1 MTVLAIFKSC
11 VLVVMTPSI
20 AGMCQHSLCGS
31 DINVMQWYNFF
42 LYYLIIQNGM
52 FGRMWSTLFC
62 TMKGDINSDKRHLQP
77 VIPTINVQIRDTHLR
92 NLKRNEV
99 MGI

>member
-42 LYYLIIQNGM
+42 LLLFNNSKWNVWKNVVYFVLYYERGY
-52 FGRMWSTLFC
+52 
-62 TMKGDINSDKRHLQP
+62 
-77 VIPTINVQIRDTHLR
+77 
-92 NLKRNEV
+92 
-99 MGI
+99 